1 MKMEQ
6 KEEKKELKKLRAD
19 GNINNLTYQYYN
31 TAMEL
36 ANVKRMKDNVLKAQ
50 KQDLLSDDLDVT
62 QQINQRRIRLSRK
75 SYDVSGNS
83 TSLKKWAPSQS
94 TTQKKLMP
102 AVVLER
108 TDNALSNDET
118 EYIQL
123 PISLLSKQLDQNHKV
138 VKEETHLLT
147 PGKTPKIKIVSSKNS
162 IKNKI
167 SKTTNKKALKERD
180 LNTMKKN
187 INMRDI
193 LSVKTRYDVSPV
205 NKGDFLA
212 DVKLIS
218 KANQK

>member
-1 MKMEQ
+1 MK
-6 KEEKKELKKLRAD
+6 
-19 GNINNLTYQYYN
+19 Y
-31 TAMEL
+31 
-36 ANVKRMKDNVLKAQ
+36 
-50 KQDLLSDDLDVT
+50 
-62 QQINQRRIRLSRK
+62 
-75 SYDVSGNS
+75 
-83 TSLKKWAPSQS
+83 
-94 TTQKKLMP
+94 
-102 AVVLER
+102 
-108 TDNALSNDET
+108 
-118 EYIQL
+118 
-123 PISLLSKQLDQNHKV
+123 
-138 VKEETHLLT
+138 
-147 PGKTPKIKIVSSKNS
+147 KTPKIKIVSSKNS